1 MVMRLLVLASVL
13 LLVACQSQPTYMPS
27 GEQTYKQYCAA
38 CHGADAKGHGPV
50 ASVLTTPP
58 PDLTT
63 LVSCPGDFVSG
74 APPPTARLT
83 LDLADWLGLSRVDYC
98 FHYHRDSSLAKSHS
112 GKFPYDYVS
121 SVLEFGTASSR
132 NIVSDYAYPA
142 HSSSDMPT
150 WGPIFQYYDKQSERV
165 VQQRIKN
172 LCDYLASLQEI

>member
-13 LLVACQSQPTYMPS
+13 LPVACQSQPTYMPS

-63 LVSCPGDFVSG
+63 
-74 APPPTARLT
+74 
-83 LDLADWLGLSRVDYC
+83 
-98 FHYHRDSSLAKSHS
+98 LAKSHS

-172 LCDYLASLQEI
+172 ICDYLASLQDVHAN

>member
-63 LVSCPGDFVSG
+63 L
-74 APPPTARLT
+74 
-83 LDLADWLGLSRVDYC
+83 
-98 FHYHRDSSLAKSHS
+98 AKSHS

-132 NIVSDYAYPA
+132 NIVSDYAYPT
-142 HSSSDMPT
+142 HGSSDMPT
-150 WGPIFQYYDKQSERV
+150 WGPIFQYYDKQNERV

>member
-50 ASVLTTPP
+50 ASVLTRPP

-63 LVSCPGDFVSG
+63 
-74 APPPTARLT
+74 
-83 LDLADWLGLSRVDYC
+83 
-98 FHYHRDSSLAKSHS
+98 LAKSHS

>member
-1 MVMRLLVLASVL
+1 MVMRLLILASVL

-63 LVSCPGDFVSG
+63 L
-74 APPPTARLT
+74 
-83 LDLADWLGLSRVDYC
+83 
-98 FHYHRDSSLAKSHS
+98 AKSHS

-121 SVLEFGTASSR
+121 SVLESGTASSR

-172 LCDYLASLQEI
+172 LCDYLASLQDVHAN

>member
-63 LVSCPGDFVSG
+63 
-74 APPPTARLT
+74 
-83 LDLADWLGLSRVDYC
+83 
-98 FHYHRDSSLAKSHS
+98 LAKSHS

>member
-63 LVSCPGDFVSG
+63 L
-74 APPPTARLT
+74 
-83 LDLADWLGLSRVDYC
+83 
-98 FHYHRDSSLAKSHS
+98 AKSHS

-132 NIVSDYAYPA
+132 NSVSDYAYPA

>member
-63 LVSCPGDFVSG
+63 
-74 APPPTARLT
+74 
-83 LDLADWLGLSRVDYC
+83 
-98 FHYHRDSSLAKSHS
+98 LAKSHS

-172 LCDYLASLQEI
+172 ICDYLASLQDVHAN

>member
-1 MVMRLLVLASVL
+1 MRLLVLASVF

-63 LVSCPGDFVSG
+63 L
-74 APPPTARLT
+74 
-83 LDLADWLGLSRVDYC
+83 
-98 FHYHRDSSLAKSHS
+98 AKSHS

-132 NIVSDYAYPA
+132 NSVSDYAYPA

>member
-1 MVMRLLVLASVL
+1 MRLLVLASVL

-63 LVSCPGDFVSG
+63 
-74 APPPTARLT
+74 
-83 LDLADWLGLSRVDYC
+83 
-98 FHYHRDSSLAKSHS
+98 LAKSHS

>member
-63 LVSCPGDFVSG
+63 
-74 APPPTARLT
+74 
-83 LDLADWLGLSRVDYC
+83 
-98 FHYHRDSSLAKSHS
+98 LAKSHS

-172 LCDYLASLQEI
+172 LCDYLASLQKI

>member
-13 LLVACQSQPTYMPS
+13 LLVACQSQSTYMPS

-63 LVSCPGDFVSG
+63 L
-74 APPPTARLT
+74 
-83 LDLADWLGLSRVDYC
+83 
-98 FHYHRDSSLAKSHS
+98 AKSHS
-112 GKFPYDYVS
+112 GRFPYDYVS

-150 WGPIFQYYDKQSERV
+150 WGPIFQYYDKHSERV

>member
-63 LVSCPGDFVSG
+63 
-74 APPPTARLT
+74 
-83 LDLADWLGLSRVDYC
+83 
-98 FHYHRDSSLAKSHS
+98 LAKSHS

-172 LCDYLASLQEI
+172 LCDYLASLQDVHAN

>member
-1 MVMRLLVLASVL
+1 MVMRLFVLASVL

-63 LVSCPGDFVSG
+63 L
-74 APPPTARLT
+74 T
-83 LDLADWLGLSRVDYC
+83 
-98 FHYHRDSSLAKSHS
+98 KSHS

-132 NIVSDYAYPA
+132 NVVSNYAYPA

-150 WGPIFQYYDKQSERV
+150 WGPIFQYYDKQSARV

-172 LCDYLASLQEI
+172 LCDYLASLQDVHAN

>member
-1 MVMRLLVLASVL
+1 MRLLVLASVF

-63 LVSCPGDFVSG
+63 
-74 APPPTARLT
+74 
-83 LDLADWLGLSRVDYC
+83 
-98 FHYHRDSSLAKSHS
+98 LAKSHS

>member
-1 MVMRLLVLASVL
+1 MVMRLLVSASVL
-13 LLVACQSQPTYMPS
+13 LLVACQSQRTYMPS

-63 LVSCPGDFVSG
+63 L
-74 APPPTARLT
+74 
-83 LDLADWLGLSRVDYC
+83 
-98 FHYHRDSSLAKSHS
+98 AKSHS

-132 NIVSDYAYPA
+132 NIASDYAYPA
-142 HSSSDMPT
+142 HSSSDMPDL
-150 WGPIFQYYDKQSERV
+150 GPIFQYYDKQSEKV

-172 LCDYLASLQEI
+172 LCDYLASLQDDFHLHPTRDRLGQL